1 MTTTEQ
7 TQHIGDTAAIADHDH
22 DLVHELSKRT
32 DGVWRYDQYIAN
44 AEGNS
49 ELQDFW
55 ETLKQQD
62 QDNVVKLKELVA
74 KEVKKDCF

>member
-1 MTTTEQ
+1 MANDQQ
-7 TQHIGDTAAIADHDH
+7 TQHIGDTSAMADHDH
-22 DLVHELSKRT
+22 DLIHELSKRT
-32 DGVWRYDQYIAN
+32 DGVWRYDQCIAN

-55 ETLKQQD
+55 RTLKQQD
-62 QDNVVKLKELVA
+62 QDNVTKLKELVA